1 MPRHEKRLCPP
12 NAVPAR
18 LPVISLLIP
27 LFRETEI
34 AQHLSAHICEIDYPM
49 ELLDV
54 CLVTESDD
62 LTTREALG
70 KTILPT

>member
-1 MPRHEKRLCPP
+1 
-12 NAVPAR
+12 
-18 LPVISLLIP
+18 VISLLIP